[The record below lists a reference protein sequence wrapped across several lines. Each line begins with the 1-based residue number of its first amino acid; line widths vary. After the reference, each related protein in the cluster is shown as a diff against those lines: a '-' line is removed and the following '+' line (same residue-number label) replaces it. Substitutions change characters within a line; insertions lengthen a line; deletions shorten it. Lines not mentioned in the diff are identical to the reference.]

1 MSDETPRPALTSGR
15 KTGWYGTWLP
25 RAAMITLVAG
35 GAALATLWVLTSISD
50 FLLTLAISFFLAFAM
65 LPAVQWLTE
74 KWNWRRGA
82 AAGVVMVAGALI
94 GAVFVFAILNV
105 VIGQTSGI
113 VNSLPETIDKVT
125 GWLND
130 TFDMEID
137 TSTWDLTS
145 DAVQNWLKDH
155 GSDILGGAL
164 GITSSVFGIIFRLM
178 TVGLFL
184 FYILADFPRLRAAIG
199 RTMPQDQ
206 QKTFDNITKITV
218 DKVGGWVYSRG
229 LLAAISA
236 LFSTVAF
243 MLIGLPYPLAMGLW
257 VGVISQFIPTIGTYL
272 AGVVPVVIALMSGDP
287 MDAVWV
293 IIAITIY
300 QQIENYLISPRVTKN
315 TMDLHPAVAFGAAI
329 VGASLLGGFGALI
342 ALPFAAAVTVV
353 IEEYTHHYTLVA
365 SELMESPKEYEARMA
380 AKKQVKASKKAAKK
394 DARAKGHNHDPDS
407 DGGT

>member
-1 MSDETPRPALTSGR
+1 MSDEGARPDLTAGR
-15 KTGWYGTWLP
+15 KKGWYGTWLP

-35 GAALATLWVLTSISD
+35 GAALATVWVLASISD

-82 AAGVVMVAGALI
+82 ATGAVMVAGALI

-105 VIGQTSGI
+105 VIGQASGI
-113 VNSLPETIDKVT
+113 ANSLPETIDRLT
-125 GWLND
+125 GWLNRS
-130 TFDMEID
+130 FDMQID
-137 TSTWDLTS
+137 TSTWDLSS
-145 DAVQNWLKDH
+145 DAVQGWLQDH

-164 GITSSVFGIIFRLM
+164 GLTSSVFGIIFRQM

-184 FYILADFPRLRAAIG
+184 FYILADFPRLRAAVG
-199 RTMPQDQ
+199 RRMPQNQ
-206 QKTFDNITKITV
+206 QKTFDHITQITV

-236 LFSTVAF
+236 LFSSIAF
-243 MLIGLPYPLAMGLW
+243 LIIGLPYPLAMGLW
-257 VGVISQFIPTIGTYL
+257 VGVISQFIPTVGTYI
-272 AGVVPVVIALMSGDP
+272 AGAVPVIIALMSGDP
-287 MDAVWV
+287 LDAVWV
-293 IIAITIY
+293 IVAITIY

-342 ALPFAAAVTVV
+342 ALPFAAAVTVIV
-353 IEEYTHHYTLVA
+353 QEYTHGYDLVA
-365 SELMESPKEYEARMA
+365 SDVMESPEEYEARLA
-380 AKKQVKASKKAAKK
+380 AKKQAKAAKKAAKK
-394 DARAKGHNHDPDS
+394 RA
-407 DGGT
+407 

>member
-1 MSDETPRPALTSGR
+1 MSDEKGRPDLTAGKR
-15 KTGWYGTWLP
+15 KGWYGTWLP

-35 GAALATLWVLTSISD
+35 GAALVTVWVFSSISD
-50 FLLTLAISFFLAFAM
+50 FLLTLAISFFVAFAM

-82 AAGVVMVAGALI
+82 AAGFVMVVGSLI

-105 VIGQTSGI
+105 VVGQASGI
-113 VNSLPETIDKVT
+113 VSSLPDNVDKVVN
-125 GWLND
+125 WLN
-130 TFDMEID
+130 TNFDMKID
-137 TSTWDLTS
+137 TSTWDLS
-145 DAVQNWLKDH
+145 DEAVQSWLQEH
-155 GSDILGGAL
+155 GNEIIGGAL
-164 GITSSVFGIIFRLM
+164 GITSSLFGIIFRLM

-199 RTMPQDQ
+199 RRMPQGQ
-206 QKTFDNITKITV
+206 QRTFDHVTQVTV

-236 LFSTVAF
+236 VFSTVAF

-257 VGVISQFIPTIGTYL
+257 VGVISQFIPTVGTYI
-272 AGVVPVVIALMSGDP
+272 AGAVPVIIALLSDDP

-293 IIAITIY
+293 ILAITIY

-342 ALPFAAAVTVV
+342 ALPFAAAVTVLV
-353 IEEYTHHYTLVA
+353 QEYTRGYDLVESDA
-365 SELMESPKEYEARMA
+365 MESPEEYEARIA
-380 AKKQVKASKKAAKK
+380 AKKEARAAKKAAKK
-394 DARAKGHNHDPDS
+394 AERRGDS
-407 DGGT
+407 

>member
-1 MSDETPRPALTSGR
+1 MSEERVRPALTAGR
-15 KTGWYGTWLP
+15 KKGWYGTWLP

-35 GAALATLWVLTSISD
+35 GAALATVWVLASISD

-82 AAGVVMVAGALI
+82 ATGAVMVAGALI

-105 VIGQTSGI
+105 VIGQASGI
-113 VNSLPETIDKVT
+113 ANSLPETIDRLT
-125 GWLND
+125 GWLNR
-130 TFDMEID
+130 TFDMQID
-137 TSTWDLTS
+137 TSTWNLSS
-145 DAVQNWLKDH
+145 DAVQGWLQDH

-164 GITSSVFGIIFRLM
+164 GLTSSVFGIIFRLM

-184 FYILADFPRLRAAIG
+184 FYILADFPRLRAAVG
-199 RTMPQDQ
+199 RRMPQNQ
-206 QKTFDNITKITV
+206 QKTFDHITQITV

-236 LFSTVAF
+236 LFSSIAF
-243 MLIGLPYPLAMGLW
+243 LIIGLPYPLAMGLW
-257 VGVISQFIPTIGTYL
+257 VGVISQFIPTVGTYI
-272 AGVVPVVIALMSGDP
+272 AGAVPVIIALMSGDP
-287 MDAVWV
+287 LDAVWV
-293 IIAITIY
+293 IVAITIY

-342 ALPFAAAVTVV
+342 ALPFAAAVTVIV
-353 IEEYTHHYTLVA
+353 QEYTHGYDLVA
-365 SELMESPKEYEARMA
+365 SDVMESPGEYEARMA
-380 AKKQVKASKKAAKK
+380 AKKQAKAAKKAAKK
-394 DARAKGHNHDPDS
+394 RA
-407 DGGT
+407 

>member
-1 MSDETPRPALTSGR
+1 MSEERVRPALTAGR
-15 KTGWYGTWLP
+15 KKGWYGTWLP

-35 GAALATLWVLTSISD
+35 GAALATVWVLASISD

-82 AAGVVMVAGALI
+82 ATGAVMVAGALI

-105 VIGQTSGI
+105 VIGQASGI
-113 VNSLPETIDKVT
+113 ANSLPETIDRLT
-125 GWLND
+125 GWLNR
-130 TFDMEID
+130 TFDMQID
-137 TSTWDLTS
+137 TSTWNLSS
-145 DAVQNWLKDH
+145 DAVQGWLQDH

-164 GITSSVFGIIFRLM
+164 GLTSSVFGIIFRLM

-184 FYILADFPRLRAAIG
+184 FYILADFPRLRAAVG
-199 RTMPQDQ
+199 RRMPQNQ
-206 QKTFDNITKITV
+206 QKTFDHITQITV

-236 LFSTVAF
+236 LFSSIAF
-243 MLIGLPYPLAMGLW
+243 LIIGLPYPLAMGLW
-257 VGVISQFIPTIGTYL
+257 VGVISQFIPTVGTYI
-272 AGVVPVVIALMSGDP
+272 AGAVPVIIALMSGDP
-287 MDAVWV
+287 LDAVWV
-293 IIAITIY
+293 IVAITIY

-342 ALPFAAAVTVV
+342 ALPFAAAVTVIV
-353 IEEYTHHYTLVA
+353 QEYTHGYDLVA
-365 SELMESPKEYEARMA
+365 SDVMESPREYEARMA
-380 AKKQVKASKKAAKK
+380 AKKQAKAAKKAAKK
-394 DARAKGHNHDPDS
+394 RA
-407 DGGT
+407 